1 MQQMK
6 KQLQC
11 FKPTDKFLE
20 ITEII
25 EYCMSYHQT
34 IHNPTVQ
41 QILDI
46 EQWVDE
52 IVDKR
57 W

>member
-1 MQQMK
+1 MFLNRQIS
-6 KQLQC
+6 
-11 FKPTDKFLE
+11 FLE